1 MYICSLW
8 WVSMCL
14 CSCSVWPGCACVS
27 CQVLLRRRRLG
38 GGSLGDPLQF
48 RFGTVS
54 GNPSPNQVT
63 GLGNKW
69 KSVAAQNLSWPPP
82 FFPGSFRP
90 RGVLQ
95 RAAIKKSGGCLI
107 WLWSMFGRWVG
118 RAEQPPARKRKQFC
132 KVIRAVV
139 SKIFH
144 GPVVALGDVY
154 RPPSAKTEVAKFWSE
169 LGRTQNEATTPNDTK
184 RTTPSTVSCRSSPV
198 LHLGHRSRKPAAK
211 KKEGP
216 TSRKFRKNG
225 IALKIDQ
232 STLFFNSFTF
242 LKLLS

>member
-95 RAAIKKSGGCLI
+95 RAAIKKIRGLFDMAVVYVWEVGRPGRATPGAKEEAILQSDTGGGEQDFSWPSGSPGGCL
-107 WLWSMFGRWVG
+107 
-118 RAEQPPARKRKQFC
+118 PAAVRKNRSC
-132 KVIRAVV
+132 KVLV
-139 SKIFH
+139 
-144 GPVVALGDVY
+144 
-154 RPPSAKTEVAKFWSE
+154 
-169 LGRTQNEATTPNDTK
+169 RTWPHTK
-184 RTTPSTVSCRSSPV
+184 
-198 LHLGHRSRKPAAK
+198 
-211 KKEGP
+211 
-216 TSRKFRKNG
+216 
-225 IALKIDQ
+225 
-232 STLFFNSFTF
+232 
-242 LKLLS
+242 